1 MEKHINV
8 IIDNNTKMD
17 ALLSISPCDGRYAK
31 YTKVCQYYF
40 SEYAIQSKRLH
51 IEVLYLQE
59 LLSMLPELACI
70 NNRTNM
76 EKISDIYKNFNL
88 EECKKIQEIEMKV
101 NHDVKA
107 VELYI
112 RDKLIE
118 CGLDKCVNYIH
129 FGLTSQ
135 DINNI
140 TYPVLIKEF
149 ITTVYK
155 AQINVIRDKLENMYT
170 TYNTTIM
177 LSHTH
182 GQAGVPTSFGKE
194 MKVFEYRL
202 GELIGELDEIKYK
215 CKFGGATGNFN
226 AHVVAYPE
234 YDWKGFADKFVESFG
249 CSRSQYTTQIANYED
264 ISKILDIVKRINTV
278 LIDLCQDIWLYIFKD
293 YLQLSVKK
301 EEVGSSTMPHKVNP
315 INFENAEGNLGI
327 SNCLFEFISRKL
339 PVSRLQRDLT
349 DSTVL
354 RNLGMSFGYS
364 IVALNNIQNGLDKIT
379 PNTSEISKDLQKHVV
394 VLSEAYQ
401 TVLRKYG
408 IDNAYDKLKEFTRV
422 NASGE
427 ITIED
432 MHTFINNL
440 DIDNT
445 VKTELYNISVT
456 NYTGIL

>member
-1 MEKHINV
+1 MKE
-8 IIDNNTKMD
+8 
-17 ALLSISPCDGRYAK
+17 LLSISPCDGRYAK
-31 YTKVCQYYF
+31 YTQVCQYYF
-40 SEYAIQSKRLH
+40 SEYAIQHKRLH
-51 IEVLYLQE
+51 IELLYLQE
-59 LLSMLPELACI
+59 LICILPELECV
-70 NNRTNM
+70 NNKMNLDKIIDIYNHFNM
-76 EKISDIYKNFNL
+76 EECEKIRKI
-88 EECKKIQEIEMKV
+88 EEVV

-112 RDKLIE
+112 RDKLLE
-118 CGLDKCVNYIH
+118 CGLTKCINFIH

-140 TYPVLIKEF
+140 MYPVLIKDF
-149 ITTVYK
+149 ITNVYK
-155 AQINVIRDKLENMYT
+155 AQINVIRDKLDNMYT

-177 LSHTH
+177 LCHTH
-182 GQAGVPTSFGKE
+182 GQPGVPTSFGKE

-202 GELIGELDEIKYK
+202 GELIGELDTITYK

-226 AHVVAYPE
+226 AHIVAYPE
-234 YDWKGFADKFVESFG
+234 YDWKGFADKFVDTFG

-264 ISKILDIVKRINTV
+264 ISKIFDIVKRINTV

-327 SNCLFEFISRKL
+327 STCLFEFISRKL

-354 RNLGMSFGYS
+354 RNVGMSFGYS
-364 IVALNNIQNGLDKIT
+364 VVALNNIKNGLGKII
-379 PNTSEISKDLQKHVV
+379 PNKSEMSRDLHKHVV

-401 TVLRKYG
+401 TVLRKHG

-440 DIDNT
+440 DIDDT
-445 VKTELYNISVT
+445 IKTELYNISVT

>member
-1 MEKHINV
+1 MSE
-8 IIDNNTKMD
+8 
-17 ALLSISPCDGRYAK
+17 LLSISPCDGRYAK

-40 SEYAIQSKRLH
+40 SEYAIQCKRLH
-51 IEVLYLQE
+51 IELLYLQE
-59 LLSMLPELACI
+59 LICMLPELDCV
-70 NNRTNM
+70 NNKTFLDNISFIYHNFNM
-76 EKISDIYKNFNL
+76 E
-88 EECKKIQEIEMKV
+88 ECQKIQKIEEVV

-112 RDKLIE
+112 KDKLIE
-118 CGLDKCVNYIH
+118 CGLSKCVNYIH

-140 TYPVLIKEF
+140 TYPVLMKEF
-149 ITTVYK
+149 ITKVYRCR
-155 AQINVIRDKLENMYT
+155 INDIRDILEKMYED
-170 TYNTTIM
+170 YNTTIM

-182 GQAGVPTSFGKE
+182 GQPGVPTSFGKE

-202 GELIGELDEIKYK
+202 SELVRELDTIQYK

-226 AHVVAYPE
+226 AHVIAYPE
-234 YDWKGFADKFVESFG
+234 YDWAKFADEFVSSFG

-264 ISKILDIVKRINTV
+264 ISKIFDIVKRINTV
-278 LIDLCQDIWLYIFKD
+278 LIDLCQDIWLYIFKN

-315 INFENAEGNLGI
+315 IHFENAEGNLGI
-327 SNCLFEFISRKL
+327 SNSLFEFISRKL

-354 RNLGMSFGYS
+354 RNVGMSFGYS
-364 IVALNNIQNGLDKIT
+364 IIALHNIKNGLNKII
-379 PNTSEISKDLQKHVV
+379 PNKTEMTNDLQKHVV
-394 VLSEAYQ
+394 VLAEAYQ
-401 TVLRKYG
+401 TILRKHG

-422 NASGE
+422 NTSSE
-427 ITIED
+427 ITMEE
-432 MHTFINNL
+432 MHSFVNNL
-440 DIDNT
+440 DIDVA
-445 VKTELYNISVT
+445 VKNELYNVSVT

>member
-1 MEKHINV
+1 MKE
-8 IIDNNTKMD
+8 
-17 ALLSISPCDGRYAK
+17 LLSISPCDGRYAK
-31 YTKVCQYYF
+31 YTQVCQYYF

-51 IEVLYLQE
+51 IELLYLQE
-59 LLSMLPELACI
+59 LICILPELECV

-76 EKISDIYKNFNL
+76 DKICDIYNNFNIEECEKIQKI
-88 EECKKIQEIEMKV
+88 EEVV

-118 CGLDKCVNYIH
+118 CGLTKCVNYIH

-140 TYPVLIKEF
+140 TYPVLIKDF

-155 AQINVIRDKLENMYT
+155 AQINVIRDKLEKMYS

-182 GQAGVPTSFGKE
+182 GQPGVPTSFGKE

-202 GELIGELDEIKYK
+202 GELIGELDTIKYK

-226 AHVVAYPE
+226 AHIVAYPE
-234 YDWKGFADKFVESFG
+234 YDWKGFADKFVDTFG

-264 ISKILDIVKRINTV
+264 ISKIFDLVKRINTV

-293 YLQLSVKK
+293 YLQLSVNK

-327 SNCLFEFISRKL
+327 SNSLFEFISRKL

-354 RNLGMSFGYS
+354 RNVGMSFGYS
-364 IVALNNIQNGLDKIT
+364 VIALNNIKNGLNKII
-379 PNTSEISKDLQKHVV
+379 PNKSEMSRDLQKHVV

-401 TVLRKYG
+401 TVLRKHG

-422 NASGE
+422 NASGD

-440 DIDNT
+440 DIDDT
-445 VKTELYNISVT
+445 IKTELYNISVI

>member
-1 MEKHINV
+1 MKE
-8 IIDNNTKMD
+8 
-17 ALLSISPCDGRYAK
+17 LLSISPCDGRYAK

-51 IEVLYLQE
+51 IELLYLQE
-59 LLSMLPELACI
+59 LLSVLPELSCI

-76 EKISDIYKNFNL
+76 DKIGDIYNNFNMEECEKIQKI
-88 EECKKIQEIEMKV
+88 EEVV

-112 RDKLIE
+112 RDKLLE
-118 CGLDKCVNYIH
+118 CGLSRCINYIH

-140 TYPVLIKEF
+140 TYPILIKDF
-149 ITTVYK
+149 ITNVYK
-155 AQINVIRDKLENMYT
+155 VQINVIREKLEQMYS
-170 TYNTTIM
+170 NHKSTIM

-202 GELIGELDEIKYK
+202 GELISELDTIKYK

-226 AHVVAYPE
+226 AHIVAYPE
-234 YDWKGFADKFVESFG
+234 YDWKRFADKFVDSFG

-264 ISKILDIVKRINTV
+264 ISKIFDIVKRINSV

-293 YLQLSVKK
+293 YLQLSVNK

-327 SNCLFEFISRKL
+327 SNSLFEFMSRKL
-339 PVSRLQRDLT
+339 PISRLQRDLT

-354 RNLGMSFGYS
+354 RNVGMAFGYS
-364 IVALNNIQNGLDKIT
+364 IIALNNIKNGLDKIS
-379 PNTSEISKDLQKHVV
+379 PNKTEMMKDLQKHVV

-401 TVLRKYG
+401 TILRKHG
-408 IDNAYDKLKEFTRV
+408 IDNAYDKLKELTRV
-422 NASGE
+422 STSSK

-432 MHTFINNL
+432 MHSFINKL
-440 DIDNT
+440 DINDNI
-445 VKTELYNISVT
+445 KTELYNVSID
-456 NYTGIL
+456 NYIGIV